1 MRTIKKG
8 ASKAPKV
15 VEEDPF
21 FLNLPTPEMRIK
33 MQNAVDSF
41 WVQMKAQGTL
51 AKTTKDK
58 SQIISTIAE
67 YFK

>member
-41 WVQMKAQGTL
+41 WT
-51 AKTTKDK
+51 
-58 SQIISTIAE
+58 
-67 YFK
+67 